1 MRGDR
6 TIREFVATG
15 RRGFE
20 VNPAQRATVAARI
33 REMTGAE
40 T

>member
-1 MRGDR
+1 
-6 TIREFVATG
+6 VALG

-20 VNPAQRATVAARI
+20 VNPAQRAAVAARI
-33 REMTGAE
+33 RDMLGAD